1 MRLLRLRRPLNL
13 PRSSVRR
20 RRNPLAE
27 FSICLYTSADREG
40 KDVLHEKP
48 VENIYFVCFVALFR
62 SRDLFVTSAGIDCES
77 HPNPIRLYILRIW
90 TYYVSFAKFGIA
102 TPPSGGR
109 GFKARILRYL
119 YPSSTGW
126 CITMGSTDSCMMV
139 RRPCVLRNNC
149 LAFAQTM
156 QQLYKP
162 TNNCVNPSTIV
173 PTMQLGNYL
182 WSIAPPSVF
191 LSFLAE

>member
-1 MRLLRLRRPLNL
+1 MFVYLRWQRRQRCLKSATSRKYL
-13 PRSSVRR
+13 FCLFGHIISISRSFCDSEV
-20 RRNPLAE
+20 
-27 FSICLYTSADREG
+27 
-40 KDVLHEKP
+40 
-48 VENIYFVCFVALFR
+48 
-62 SRDLFVTSAGIDCES
+62 IDCES
-77 HPNPIRLYILRIW
+77 HPNPILCILRIW

-139 RRPCVLRNNC
+139 LRPCVLRNNC
-149 LAFAQTM
+149 LAVAQTM

-162 TNNCVNPSTIV
+162 TNNCINPFNNFANDATWQLFMVNSAAER
-173 PTMQLGNYL
+173 L
-182 WSIAPPSVF
+182 SV
-191 LSFLAE
+191 LSGRITLERRER